1 MRATFEEFQPK
12 QLMGRTDRVLFKSW
26 ANWAIH
32 LKTYIHD
39 IFMRIKKQYLACHKQ
54 VLGP

>member
-12 QLMGRTDRVLFKSW
+12 QLMGRTDRVLFKS
-26 ANWAIH
+26 WAIH

>member
-26 ANWAIH
+26 AIH

-39 IFMRIKKQYLACHKQ
+39 IFMRIKKQYLAY
-54 VLGP
+54 VINNF